1 MLRRYQLAGGRLTE
15 TADEKSQVWVYV
27 NPDEAERR
35 FLVGELRLD
44 EHTLNSSLDPDE
56 LSRLEYEPE
65 HIAAIFKRPK
75 SYCAEDNF
83 LFKVAST
90 GAFLFKDRLIVVL
103 SEDVPLFDGKQ
114 FLKLQNPGDLFLKM
128 VYRSIFHFLEHL
140 KVINMIVDQIEQKI
154 SSSMENRHLLNLFT
168 LEKSL
173 VYYLNAIHSN
183 SVLIE
188 KLKAGAVKVGFNQ
201 EQTEFLDDMIIENNQ
216 CYKQAEI
223 YSNIL
228 AGLMDARASIVNN
241 NLNVLMKRLTV
252 LSVVFM
258 PLNVIAGIGGMS
270 EFSMMTQGIHWS
282 VSYAVFSLAMVGIA
296 YLTYYILKW
305 SFREYDGNG

>member
-1 MLRRYQLAGGRLTE
+1 MLRRYQLADGRLTE
-15 TADEKSQVWVYV
+15 TTDGKGSVFVYV
-27 NPDEAERR
+27 NPDEGERR
-35 FLVGELRLD
+35 QLVGELRLD
-44 EHTLNSSLDPDE
+44 EHTLNSALDPDE
-56 LSRLEYEPE
+56 LSRLEFEPE

-75 SYCAEDNF
+75 CYCAEDNF
-83 LFKVAST
+83 LFKVSST
-90 GAFLFKDRLIVVL
+90 GAFLFKDRLVIIVA
-103 SEDVPLFDGKQ
+103 EDVALFDGKHFQ
-114 FLKLQNPGDLFLKM
+114 KLQNLGDLFLKM
-128 VYRSIFHFLEHL
+128 IYRSIFHFLEHL

-173 VYYLNAIHSN
+173 VYYLNGIHSN

-188 KLKAGAVKVGFNQ
+188 KLKAGAAKIGFTQ

-241 NLNVLMKRLTV
+241 NVNVLMKRLTV

-258 PLNVIAGIGGMS
+258 PLNVIAGVGGMS
-270 EFSMMTQGIHWS
+270 EFSMMTKDIPWP
-282 VSYAVFSLAMVGIA
+282 VSYTLFSLGLVGVA
-296 YLTYYILKW
+296 YLTYLILKW
-305 SFREYDGNG
+305 SARDFEHK

>member
-1 MLRRYQLAGGRLTE
+1 MLRRYQLADGRLTE
-15 TADEKSQVWVYV
+15 VTHESAQVLVYV

-35 FLVGELRLD
+35 YLVADLRLD

-75 SYCAEDNF
+75 SYCAADNF
-83 LFKVAST
+83 LFRVAST
-90 GAFLFKDRLIVVL
+90 GAFLFKDKLVIVL

-114 FLKLQNPGDLFLKM
+114 FQKLQNLGDLFLRM
-128 VYRSIFHFLEHL
+128 TYRSIYHFLEHL
-140 KVINMIVDQIEQKI
+140 KVINMIVDQLEQKI
-154 SSSMENRHLLNLFT
+154 SASMENRYLLNLFT

-188 KLKAGAVKVGFNQ
+188 KLKAGGVKIGFNQ
-201 EQTEFLDDMIIENNQ
+201 EQMEFLDDMIIENNQ

-228 AGLMDARASIVNN
+228 AGLMDARASVVSN

-258 PLNVIAGIGGMS
+258 PLNVVAGIGGMS
-270 EFSMMTQGIHWS
+270 EFSMMTTGIRWP
-282 VSYAVFSLAMVGIA
+282 VAYSLFCLGLVAMG

-305 SFREYDGNG
+305 SFREYEGK